1 MTLNSP
7 TEEMRDWVEGL
18 IGSPIAGTTREFAGG
33 SRPLWYLQIGDES
46 YVLRLDTGG
55 GALAG
60 SIYDVKRE
68 IDVYRAL
75 AGSVV
80 PVPNVL
86 GTRQFTEGLVML
98 MSRAPGDSRL
108 PRDTDGALVL
118 IDDLVK
124 AIADLHSLD
133 AAHLDLG
140 WGQPPSIHDSI
151 RHELAV
157 WNELA
162 SAHPRSECSYALG
175 WLGTHLG
182 SLEVS
187 SAPAVLVQGD
197 TGPGNAVFDGK
208 QLSAIVDWELSHF
221 GDPMEDLAWIDQR
234 CQQWDLIAGARARR
248 LRAYGLT
255 VNEQRIAYHAVFV
268 RLRCAVITART
279 IKSGGGALGLAV
291 YEPAQNRF
299 NREIVRTIC
308 EASGIT
314 TPDPDRITSEIAR
327 EIGFDPVA
335 LRAQVESI
343 MSNRPVDKAQRL
355 THRENAIRELHQWM
369 ESNHGVAMRE
379 HDAADAMKTLGAPP
393 DPALLRAA
401 GASTDEGVLA
411 YLARSSIRTAMM
423 WPEPTLG

>member
-1 MTLNSP
+1 
-7 TEEMRDWVEGL
+7 MRDWVEGL
-18 IGSPIAGTTREFAGG
+18 IGSPIAGITREFAGG
-33 SRPLWYLQIGDES
+33 SRPLWYLQIGDGS

-60 SIYDVKRE
+60 SVYDVKRE

-80 PVPNVL
+80 PVPRVL

-108 PRDTDGALVL
+108 PRDTDGALGL
-118 IDDLVK
+118 IDDLLK
-124 AIADLHSLD
+124 AIGDLHTLD
-133 AAHLDLG
+133 SAHLDLG
-140 WGQPPSIHDSI
+140 WGQPPSIQDSI

-162 SAHPRSECSYALG
+162 SEHPRSECSYALG
-175 WLGTHLG
+175 WLSAHLD

-187 SAPAVLVQGD
+187 NAPAVLVQGD
-197 TGPGNAVFDGK
+197 TGPGNAVFDGDK
-208 QLSAIVDWELSHF
+208 LSAIVDWELSHF

-255 VNEQRIAYHAVFV
+255 VTEQRIAYHAVFV

-314 TPDPDRITSEIAR
+314 TPDPDRITSEIAK
-327 EIGFDPVA
+327 EIGFDPIA

-355 THRENAIRELHQWM
+355 THRENAILALHEWM
-369 ESNHGVAMRE
+369 ESNHGAAMRE